1 MDQEEFKRYLGKMQ
15 ALCSRGEK
23 CKADIRVKLE
33 RTGMPEKDIEEILDK
48 LQEEGFIDEQR
59 YAGAFVRDKS
69 RLQGW
74 GPVKISNM
82 LKIKKIP
89 NNIISDALQEMGESQ
104 VQKTLQHCLIK
115 KNNSIKETDPAKRRA
130 RLTRYALGRG
140 YTYAQIYQVLKQ
152 LQ

>member
-1 MDQEEFKRYLGKMQ
+1 MDQEVFKRYLGKMQ

-23 CKADIRVKLE
+23 CRADIRMKLE
-33 RTGMPEKDIEEILDK
+33 RNGIPEKEIVEILDK

-59 YAGAFVRDKS
+59 YAGAFVRDKF

-74 GPVKISNM
+74 GPVKIANM

-89 NNIISDALQEMGESQ
+89 DHVISRALLEIGENS
-104 VQKTLQHCLIK
+104 VLETLKDSLMK
-115 KNNSIKETDPAKRRA
+115 KSASIKDSDPLKRRA
-130 RLTRYALGRG
+130 KLTRYALGRG

>member
-1 MDQEEFKRYLGKMQ
+1 MDQEVFKRYLGKMQ

-23 CKADIRVKLE
+23 CRADIRMKLE
-33 RTGMPEKDIEEILDK
+33 KTDVPQDVITEILNK
-48 LQEEGFIDEQR
+48 LEKEGFIDEHR
-59 YAGAFVRDKS
+59 YAGAYVHDKF

-74 GPVKISNM
+74 GPVKIANM

-89 NNIISDALQEMGESQ
+89 DHVISRALLEIGENSMLE
-104 VQKTLQHCLIK
+104 TLKDSLMK
-115 KNNSIKETDPAKRRA
+115 KSASIKDSDPLKRRA
-130 RLTRYALGRG
+130 KLTRYALGRG

>member
-1 MDQEEFKRYLGKMQ
+1 MEQEAFKKHLGRMQ

-23 CKADIRVKLE
+23 CRADIRMKLE
-33 RTGMPEKDIEEILDK
+33 KEEIASETVERILSALEKDRFLDEE
-48 LQEEGFIDEQR
+48 R
-59 YAGAFVRDKS
+59 YAKAFVNDKS

-89 NNIISDALQEMGESQ
+89 DEIISMALQEIGDTQ
-104 VQKTLQHCLIK
+104 IRNTLKNCLIK
-115 KNNSIKETDPAKRRA
+115 KAASIKESDPVRRRA
-130 RLTRYALGRG
+130 KLIRFALGRG

-152 LQ
+152 L